1 MELEEIISRLDFL
14 EDERRKSGHQTSAL
28 ERRLSTLEATVKS
41 LQKEIA
47 GFGEKMTEFISINE
61 KVDQFDSALV
71 KIRKDV
77 HRSIQNI
84 EKVTG
89 TKTGSTTP
97 MDIGSFNKLVFDLR
111 KGLSTIN
118 GVKKD
123 LQVKANEDLKI
134 AKTVAAMQSSIKSGF
149 RLDDEFR
156 ENFKVVEETQ
166 RQDSKRV
173 ADLLS
178 EVTSLRKKI
187 DDNKG
192 RWNLSSEKL
201 KDLESK
207 FVEFQNSELDRK
219 QSLVGLIEK
228 QNLQQVERNRIW
240 KEWQNRFDNFSEK
253 AQFAEK
259 QTQNL
264 EVTLQSLR
272 AAQEKFEDINQR
284 LERRINEL
292 TEMQRLT
299 EEKFR
304 QDWMSFRA
312 EDQKRWANYN
322 VGQDE
327 LQRETARQLEN
338 TLSRLSSLEE
348 LSQDIRDAIASL
360 GRETNQRLQSLIKMS
375 NEWMDSNDRLVDLGA

>member
-272 AAQEKFEDINQR
+272 AAQDKFEDINQR